1 MKRKPSRFRRFLIRA
16 LGGVTLDDSIPL
28 SIDAHI
34 ANFSKIEV
42 ELRTP
47 INTTRHPI
55 SIPEEY
61 IRECL
66 AKELVEK
73 VRDRMILKMRYD
85 ELTLCT
91 VFKGTL
97 FVREDFGDN
106 D

>member
-1 MKRKPSRFRRFLIRA
+1 MEFKEVNKNFGFGCMRLPMIDDK
-16 LGGVTLDDSIPL
+16 LDYEEFNKM
-28 SIDAHI
+28 IDTFMAEGFNYFDTAHGYISGKSEI
-34 ANFSKIEV
+34 A
-42 ELRTP
+42 
-47 INTTRHPI
+47 
-55 SIPEEY
+55 

-73 VRDRMILKMRYD
+73 VRDRMIFKMRYD

-91 VFKGTL
+91 VFRGTL

>member
-16 LGGVTLDDSIPL
+16 LGGVTLDDSIPI
-28 SIDAHI
+28 SINTNI
-34 ANFSKIEV
+34 VNFSKIEA
-42 ELRTP
+42 ELHVPT
-47 INTTRHPI
+47 NTRHPI

-73 VRDRMILKMRYD
+73 VRDRMIFKMRYD

-91 VFKGTL
+91 VFRGTL